1 MPESTS
7 PSNHLPQVMRPH
19 AGQQENHNILKG
31 GFYTRQFHLINI
43 RSNSN
48 SDLNGIIFIALYA

>member
-7 PSNHLPQVMRPH
+7 PSNHLPQGKRPH
-19 AGQQENHNILKG
+19 ACQQENRNILKH
-31 GFYTRQFHLINI
+31 GFYTRQFHRFDI

-48 SDLNGIIFIALYA
+48 SDLNGIIFTALYA